1 MQNNICEYGYS
12 DCINIGEKCHL
23 CSVKGLHY
31 KPPKEVKKG
40 LNKSAPKITKRGGS
54 VFEYNN
60 NKANNSLLSG
70 VTSRQTPNSGAGQIK
85 GDEQIS
91 GIINIME
98 ELKEQNKLT
107 SRGEKTFTIQ
117 KEWLE
122 KLKREAIAENKEFW
136 YLKFIF
142 SGTDKDVYCILDS
155 DMVMSMVYTMVEDR
169 RTKIKADLS
178 LDVAKKENE
187 LLKAKLLTADKAND
201 LLKAQIK
208 LLSENLNNGQQ
219 KQPDITNDT

>member
-1 MQNNICEYGYS
+1 MNV
-12 DCINIGEKCHL
+12 GEKCHL
-23 CSVKGLHY
+23 CSTKGLHY
-31 KPPKEVKKG
+31 KPPKEVKRG
-40 LNKSAPKITKRGGS
+40 LNKTAPKITKRGGS

-60 NKANNSLLSG
+60 NKANNNLLSG
-70 VTSRQTPNSGAGQIK
+70 VTSRQTPNSGAGHVK

-142 SGTDKDVYCILDS
+142 SGADKDVYCILDS

-169 RTKIKADLS
+169 KSKQKAELS
-178 LDVAKKENE
+178 LDVINKENE
-187 LLKAKLLTADKAND
+187 LLKAKLLTAEKEND
-201 LLKAQIK
+201 LLKAKIK
-208 LLSENLNNGQQ
+208 LLEN
-219 KQPDITNDT
+219 